1 MAVDAGQQGGSLR
14 FDREVDSAVVK
25 GVYQLGAKELLRL
38 SLLQFYRDHAPEK
51 VHVQRVLK
59 FSLGSF
65 SDSLG
70 RGQPSSGVTCKT
82 SVAVDV
88 ERVADVYVRRRFAH
102 DIRPPCLAAKP
113 CTHARPRVCVSNEAK
128 RDTPLR
134 CFVCLLLHTCGR
146 LRETSGCARAVF
158 VIFEPV
164 CFVRLHCPWSCMSGL
179 DLILIPEYDL
189 VRLQVLR

>member
-25 GVYQLGAKELLRL
+25 GLYQLGAKELLRL

-51 VHVQRVLK
+51 VQVQSVLK

-88 ERVADVYVRRRFAH
+88 EKVAEACVLQYVDA
-102 DIRPPCLAAKP
+102 CAYLSTVSAALP
-113 CTHARPRVCVSNEAK
+113 LCALR
-128 RDTPLR
+128 TP
-134 CFVCLLLHTCGR
+134 T
-146 LRETSGCARAVF
+146 T
-158 VIFEPV
+158 
-164 CFVRLHCPWSCMSGL
+164 
-179 DLILIPEYDL
+179 
-189 VRLQVLR
+189 